1 MPANERT
8 DAQIREE
15 ISQERVE
22 LSHAVDDLR
31 DDARAAARIA
41 LKVGGALLAAAVT
54 AAAVRQ
60 IKN

>member
-8 DAQIREE
+8 DARIREE

-31 DDARAAARIA
+31 GDVRAAARIA
-41 LKVGGALLAAAVT
+41 VKVGGALLAAAVT
-54 AAAVRQ
+54 AAAVKQ
-60 IKN
+60 LKN

>member
-15 ISQERVE
+15 ISQERIE

-31 DDARAAARIA
+31 EDARAAGRIV
-41 LKVGGALLAAAVT
+41 LKVGGAILAAAVT
-54 AAAVRQ
+54 AAVVRQ

>member
-31 DDARAAARIA
+31 DDARAAARIG

-54 AAAVRQ
+54 AAVVRQ